1 MKRLTGILATAVA
14 SVVLLA
20 SNAMAAKTLYP
31 PKPKPTPTV
40 LPSHVVRTPPQATA
54 FTGANIAL
62 GLIVL
67 SVLVVAGLIAV
78 RMANRRATARG

>member
-1 MKRLTGILATAVA
+1 MKRLTGTLATAVA

-20 SNAMAAKTLYP
+20 SNAMASQTLYP
-31 PKPKPTPTV
+31 PKPKPKPTV
-40 LPSHVVRTPPQATA
+40 LGHVVHHNPPQATA

-78 RMANRRATARG
+78 RLADRRAAARG

>member
-1 MKRLTGILATAVA
+1 MKRLTGTLATAVA

-20 SNAMAAKTLYP
+20 SNAMAAQTLYP
-31 PKPKPTPTV
+31 PKPKPKPTV
-40 LPSHVVRTPPQATA
+40 LGHVVHNPHQATA

-67 SVLVVAGLIAV
+67 SVLVVAGLVAV
-78 RMANRRATARG
+78 RMADRRAAARA